1 MSTAYIMDY
10 ASYRAVHPAV
20 LTQRTKTLMEGGAC
34 CDFQI
39 VITTLHPPSLKEMA
53 DANP

>member
-20 LTQRTKTLMEGGAC
+20 RTQRTTTLMEGGAR
-34 CDFQI
+34 CDFRI
-39 VITTLHPPSLKEMA
+39 VISALHPVNLG
-53 DANP
+53 DG